1 MADLPCEKL
10 IKKVKSFNLDIPI
23 IIVSGQED
31 VGTAVQLLKE
41 GIYDYIVKDDETKD
55 RLWVSLKNLKE
66 KVNHKQELNSLR
78 EEVQEKYD
86 FSNILKGNSAAM
98 QRVFKFMEKAAKTN
112 KTVSITGETGTG
124 KELVAK
130 AIHYNSPRKKKPLV
144 AVNVSAIPSEL
155 IESEFL
161 VIKKVPLREQMLEEL
176 ENLKRRI
183 MAHYFWMK

>member
-66 KVNHKQELNSLR
+66 KVNLKQELNSLR
-78 EEVQEKYD
+78 EEVQEKLKRYPFPGNVRALKAVMELASVMCSDGQIEPDDITFRAFNAVSD
-86 FSNILKGNSAAM
+86 F
-98 QRVFKFMEKAAKTN
+98 
-112 KTVSITGETGTG
+112 
-124 KELVAK
+124 
-130 AIHYNSPRKKKPLV
+130 
-144 AVNVSAIPSEL
+144 L
-155 IESEFL
+155 IEKL
-161 VIKKVPLREQMLEEL
+161 L
-176 ENLKRRI
+176 
-183 MAHYFWMK
+183 